1 MTPLIVFLLFPIDKV
16 ITTVACA
23 QLALWQP
30 KEKRPL
36 DILLM
41 ILRVREQWSLDT
53 NKLLSSQCSSSWWT
67 GSIAVRLPINR
78 STWYDIWG
86 LILFILWS
94 IFICIFKINIC
105 DIFDKIHFFML
116 WLHSETSV
124 FRMYFIF
131 VSMKNPNSA
140 MPITTLKIRRLYD
153 SLTFLKW
160 NSYTVTTA
168 SFGQLWVVLS
178 HGQGSAETYIHTYIH
193 TYKHT
198 YLLLLIS
205 MLWHRQAIFKS
216 KGNKLCSSAE
226 CRIWT
231 RGPRHQIASRLN
243 ARWQTDWAIE
253 DQAKKLELDSPSLWS
268 ASIQP
273 TWPHRQLTFAP
284 GSGDIHIC
292 CC

>member
-1 MTPLIVFLLFPIDKV
+1 MD
-16 ITTVACA
+16 
-23 QLALWQP
+23 
-30 KEKRPL
+30 R
-36 DILLM
+36 
-41 ILRVREQWSLDT
+41 
-53 NKLLSSQCSSSWWT
+53 
-67 GSIAVRLPINR
+67 SIAVRLPINR

-178 HGQGSAETYIHTYIH
+178 HGQGSAETYIHTYI
-193 TYKHT
+193 
-198 YLLLLIS
+198 
-205 MLWHRQAIFKS
+205 QAYIFVVVNFDALAQASDIQIERKQVVF
-216 KGNKLCSSAE
+216 LC
-226 CRIWT
+226 WM
-231 RGPRHQIASRLN
+231 QDLN
-243 ARWQTDWAIE
+243 
-253 DQAKKLELDSPSLWS
+253 
-268 ASIQP
+268 
-273 TWPHRQLTFAP
+273 P
-284 GSGDIHIC
+284 GSQTPNRQQTECSLTNRLSYRGSS
-292 CC
+292 